1 MVRRSPEGVQEVEP
15 PQVPVGEAMLS
26 NLLPEAKERE
36 TLVALLREL
45 ERVAVVRP
53 VALLE
58 PVSSQFPKWRS
69 IAVRRSQAS
78 GSRGASLLR
87 VGLRQRW
94 TLL

>member
-1 MVRRSPEGVQEVEP
+1 VVRRSQQGVEEEEP
-15 PQVPVGEAMLS
+15 PQVPAGEAMLS

-36 TLVALLREL
+36 PLVAQLRGL
-45 ERVAVVRP
+45 PRVAVVRL
-53 VALLE
+53 VALLV
-58 PVSSQFPKWRS
+58 PVSSQFPKGRS

>member
-1 MVRRSPEGVQEVEP
+1 VVRRLQAGVGEVEP
-15 PQVPVGEAMLS
+15 PQALAGEAMLS

-36 TLVALLREL
+36 TLGAQLRDL
-45 ERVAVVRP
+45 ERAAVVRP

-87 VGLRQRW
+87 VGLRQR
-94 TLL
+94 